1 MNCIATCC
9 YLFLQNAFHPIITF
23 LYTSLC
29 TLLSLTP
36 FIFIYLCALFSL
48 TASDD
53 FAAQTNVPVTF
64 DPTSAW
70 QTVDV
75 QIVNDNILEST
86 EYFVGVITS
95 SSMQRGVLLGQSTMS
110 VNLVD
115 DDSELSLSFYFV
127 CVFFSS
133 YKSSLTSTA
142 TFEDT

>member
-1 MNCIATCC
+1 MHTSFS
-9 YLFLQNAFHPIITF
+9 YTF
-23 LYTSLC
+23 Y
-29 TLLSLTP
+29 
-36 FIFIYLCALFSL
+36 IYLCALLSL

-86 EYFVGVITS
+86 EYFVGMITS

-127 CVFFSS
+127 CV
-133 YKSSLTSTA
+133 LTLHLTNHL
-142 TFEDT
+142 